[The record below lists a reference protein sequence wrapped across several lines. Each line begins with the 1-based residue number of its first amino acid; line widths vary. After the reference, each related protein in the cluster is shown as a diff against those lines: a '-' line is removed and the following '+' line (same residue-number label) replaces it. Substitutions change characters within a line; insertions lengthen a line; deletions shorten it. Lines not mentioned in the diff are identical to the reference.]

1 MARLP
6 HANRTEAGSII
17 WVFLLGFASTLVS
30 MAMIGSRWRRLF
42 TTRSVHH
49 TPSNLDTV
57 TVDRGLVPVPD
68 SASATA
74 NRPAPVDNDH
84 GAAHLDQAGSGPII
98 RLTIPSLPSI
108 GEVLRRARD
117 FPIPVHAS
125 IGQRRLAIA
134 GFAAVVL
141 AIGLSPVGEPSPPSW
156 PASSIRNP
164 RSSQAPFAWHPMV
177 PDRPPSPCPPCFL
190 GNRWN
195 GSLRS
200 PNPDPLTRVSTLPS
214 FRTPPHRTP
223 HW

>member
-30 MAMIGSRWRRLF
+30 LVMIGSRWRRLF
-42 TTRSVHH
+42 TTRSRSVHH

-84 GAAHLDQAGSGPII
+84 GAAHLDQAGSGPVI

-117 FPIPVHAS
+117 FPIPVHATMS
-125 IGQRRLAIA
+125 TRRLAIA
-134 GFAAVVL
+134 GFAAY
-141 AIGLSPVGEPSPPSW
+141 
-156 PASSIRNP
+156 
-164 RSSQAPFAWHPMV
+164 
-177 PDRPPSPCPPCFL
+177 
-190 GNRWN
+190 
-195 GSLRS
+195 
-200 PNPDPLTRVSTLPS
+200 LTFTR
-214 FRTPPHRTP
+214 R
-223 HW
+223 